1 MKNIKISL
9 KMISIII
16 LTDIFFSII
25 FFVTFFLSGCRSDQI
40 PLIIVSLVS
49 EILIFCFYVYI
60 TRYFKEVTPV
70 TIIDLFVLLTVI
82 GIALLFINDF
92 VVTHRYSEILDIIPL
107 YSISNIL
114 QLICSTFDFI
124 FGELLHTSKE
134 KAIVTNIVLIFME
147 NILRCLIFTKAIN
160 RNNKIT
166 QEPKVRI

>member
-1 MKNIKISL
+1 M
-9 KMISIII
+9 
-16 LTDIFFSII
+16 
-25 FFVTFFLSGCRSDQI
+25 
-40 PLIIVSLVS
+40 
-49 EILIFCFYVYI
+49 YI